1 MMSMTGI
8 LISLL
13 LVPAGKTV
21 VLTYHDVVPKK
32 QVWFDCT
39 PKELTD
45 QLDWLRR
52 KGANFVSVEALAD
65 SIRTK
70 RPLPQGSV
78 LITFADNYAGF
89 YRYALPELVKRKI
102 PAALFVHTGYV
113 GSPVGRP
120 KMTWEQLSRCKQLG
134 FSVQSQT
141 VSHPTDLRKLPTTV
155 LAREFEQSAEDIR
168 QNLGERPRFLA
179 YPNGKFDKRV
189 ARQAKLAGYE
199 LAFTEAS
206 QPAERAPSRW
216 EVPRYV
222 HTKYREAWAAVR
234 PTR

>member
-1 MMSMTGI
+1 MTGI

-13 LVPAGKTV
+13 LAPTGKTV
-21 VLTYHDVVPKK
+21 VLTYHDVLPKK

-39 PKELTD
+39 PKELTG

-52 KGANFVSVEALAD
+52 KGANFVSIDALAE
-65 SIRTK
+65 SILTK

-89 YRYALPELVKRKI
+89 YRYAMPELIKRKI

-120 KMTWEQLSRCKQLG
+120 KMTWAQLARCKQLG

-141 VSHPTDLRKLPTTV
+141 VSHPADLRKLSATV
-155 LAREFEQSAEDIR
+155 LIRECEQSAEDIR
-168 QNLGERPRFLA
+168 RNLGERPRFLA

-189 ARQAKLAGYE
+189 ARQAQLAGYD
-199 LAFTEAS
+199 LAFTEACL
-206 QPAERAPSRW
+206 PAERAPSQW